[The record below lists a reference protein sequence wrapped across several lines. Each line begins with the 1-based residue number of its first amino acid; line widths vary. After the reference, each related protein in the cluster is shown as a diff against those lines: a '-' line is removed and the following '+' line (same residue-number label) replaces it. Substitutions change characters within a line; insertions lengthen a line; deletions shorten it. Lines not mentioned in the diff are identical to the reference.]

1 MIRNEKTLITTGND
15 GCLQIEKGEFTITC
29 CFGVA
34 ATTAIGLDVGVSSA
48 TTSIGLD
55 VGVSSTTSIN
65 GLDVGVSVVRGKHAA
80 FSPTGASSQHSAT

>member
-1 MIRNEKTLITTGND
+1 MNSPSHVA
-15 GCLQIEKGEFTITC
+15 
-29 CFGVA
+29 FGVA
-34 ATTAIGLDVGVSSA
+34 ATTAIGLDVGVSSATTAIGLDVGVSSA

-80 FSPTGASSQHSAT
+80 FSPTGASSQHSET

>member
-1 MIRNEKTLITTGND
+1 MMGVCKSRKVNSPSHVA
-15 GCLQIEKGEFTITC
+15 
-29 CFGVA
+29 FGVI

-80 FSPTGASSQHSAT
+80 FSPTGASSQHSET